1 MADILLLSENESSSI
16 NEPISNTLV
25 RSLSLLS
32 LNEKWFFHDLS
43 PDVSNR
49 ILASTALHTCFLVT
63 NSIDTPNHFF
73 IFVKHSNDDFRKIEI
88 IQISQGHFQI
98 AKTPTQTYSSL
109 FDAVYSAKEIH
120 FKDVPPIFDRTELTA
135 EALEIHSILT
145 PPSYDEVLHYQHALK
160 DLPSISIE
168 RIYRATEAGDEDLSY
183 PGNTRNRFPNDYP
196 HNERHSNWFERLI
209 EQRNEPPRKHW
220 DLRNSGYLR
229 IVAMLLFY
237 FSTIC
242 IIPHILVAIIV
253 VLILGLI
260 CLPCFVIVVVCFFT
274 YIIATLGEEDD

>member
-1 MADILLLSENESSSI
+1 MADIHLLSENESLSI
-16 NEPISNTLV
+16 NEPTSNTLV

-32 LNEKWFFHDLS
+32 LNEKWFFHNLS

-49 ILASTALHTCFLVT
+49 ILANTHLHTCFLVT

-98 AKTPTQTYSSL
+98 AKSPIQTYSSL
-109 FDAVYSAKEIH
+109 FDAVYSAKDIH
-120 FKDVPPIFDRTELTA
+120 FREVPPIFDRTELTA
-135 EALEIHSILT
+135 EALEIHSILF
-145 PPSYDEVLHYQHALK
+145 PPSYDEVLHYQNALK
-160 DLPSISIE
+160 DLPAISVE

-183 PGNTRNRFPNDYP
+183 QGGTRNRYTDNFPRI
-196 HNERHSNWFERLI
+196 ERHSNWFERLI
-209 EQRNEPPRKHW
+209 EQRSEPPRKHW
-220 DLRNSGYLR
+220 DLRNSGFLR

-237 FSTIC
+237 FSTLC

-253 VLILGLI
+253 VLALLLL
-260 CLPCFVIVVVCFFT
+260 CLPCIIIVIACCST
-274 YIIATLGEEDD
+274 CIMAALADYD